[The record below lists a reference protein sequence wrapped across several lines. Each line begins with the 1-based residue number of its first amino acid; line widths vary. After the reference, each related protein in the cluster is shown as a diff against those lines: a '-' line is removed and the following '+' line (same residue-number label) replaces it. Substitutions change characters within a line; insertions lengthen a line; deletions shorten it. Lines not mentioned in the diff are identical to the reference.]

1 MPNKTTLILD
11 MYGVILKE
19 RTGNFVPYVYEHFDN
34 SEHERLNKLFNE
46 ERLFTKA
53 GYGKLT
59 SNEFLSLLGFKNPE
73 FHMKNYIEN
82 YLSVDKEFY
91 IFAERAYKRFDLV
104 LLSTNVSEWNEYIMK
119 HYSLDKY
126 FKDKI
131 VSGNVGI
138 RKPDPKIYELTLNKI
153 GKSAEECLFIDDSIP
168 NITAAKELGINSV
181 LFNRF
186 SENYT
191 GEQVYSFEE
200 LLEICFEEALI

>member
-46 ERLFTKA
+46 ERLFAKA

-104 LLSTNVSEWNEYIMK
+104 LLSTDVSEWNEYIMK

-200 LLEICFEEALI
+200 LLKICFEEALI